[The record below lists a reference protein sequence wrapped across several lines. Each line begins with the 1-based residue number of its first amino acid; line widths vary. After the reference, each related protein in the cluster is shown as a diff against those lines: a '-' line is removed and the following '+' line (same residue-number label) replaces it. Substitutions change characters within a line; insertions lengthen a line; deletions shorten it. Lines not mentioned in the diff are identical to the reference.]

1 MSKLLHI
8 FRILSRRSPPA
19 SFYGCFRRFVGY
31 FNPDMS
37 QILPIRTYGDPIL
50 REPARPVKTITTAL
64 KAFVDDL
71 FATMRAS
78 QGVGLAAQQVGR
90 TEAICV
96 IEIPESYDVEEENG
110 PRLNPDIPLSL
121 ALVNP
126 KILEVSDETCSME
139 EGCLSFPDI
148 RGNVERPWSIVVEHL
163 GLDGKIRKTP
173 LNGFF
178 ARAAQHEMDHLAG
191 ELFIDHFSY
200 VKKLAVRTK
209 LKNLQAETLEKIHA
223 P

>member
-1 MSKLLHI
+1 MSK
-8 FRILSRRSPPA
+8 
-19 SFYGCFRRFVGY
+19 
-31 FNPDMS
+31 
-37 QILPIRTYGDPIL
+37 ILPIRTYGDPVL
-50 REPARPVKTITTAL
+50 REPARPVKAL
-64 KAFVDDL
+64 TPEVKALIDDL

-96 IEIPESYDVEEENG
+96 IELPESYDVEDEKG
-110 PRLNPDIPLSL
+110 PRLNPDVPLSL

-126 KILEVSDETCSME
+126 KIVEASEETCSLE
-139 EGCLSFPDI
+139 EGCLSFPDV
-148 RGNVERPWSIVVEHL
+148 RGNVERAWSVIIEHL
-163 GLDGKIRKTP
+163 GLDGKPKKTQ

-200 VKKLAVRTK
+200 VKKLAVRTR
-209 LKNLQAETLEKIHA
+209 LKQLRAETLEKLGDG
-223 P
+223 

>member
-1 MSKLLHI
+1 
-8 FRILSRRSPPA
+8 
-19 SFYGCFRRFVGY
+19 
-31 FNPDMS
+31 MS
-37 QILPIRTYGDPIL
+37 QILPIRTYGDPVL
-50 REPARPVKTITTAL
+50 REPARPVKAITPEIKAL
-64 KAFVDDL
+64 IDDL

-90 TEAICV
+90 TEAVCV
-96 IEIPESYDVEEENG
+96 VELPESYDVEDEQG
-110 PRLNPDIPLSL
+110 PRLNPGVPLAL

-126 KILEVSDETCSME
+126 KIVEASEETCSLE
-139 EGCLSFPDI
+139 EGCLSFPDV
-148 RGNVERPWSIVVEHL
+148 RGNVERAWSVVIEHL
-163 GLDGKIRKTP
+163 GLDGKPKKTR

-209 LKNLQAETLEKIHA
+209 LKQLRAETLEKLGED
-223 P
+223 